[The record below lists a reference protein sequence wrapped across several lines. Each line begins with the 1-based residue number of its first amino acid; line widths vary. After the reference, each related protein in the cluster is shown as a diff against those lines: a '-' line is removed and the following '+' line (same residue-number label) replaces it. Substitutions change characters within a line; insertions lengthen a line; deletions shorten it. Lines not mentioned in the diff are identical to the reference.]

1 MTYHPHSLDQRLYL
15 DVNHFAR
22 STAWLH
28 SVAAPFALWIGVTI
42 LGVILII
49 GCWISRKA
57 QDPVLAV
64 SKALW
69 VGVACFISLGA
80 NQIVAHLVKR
90 VRPYYT
96 MPHVEV
102 LVAKAHDYTFPSDHA
117 VVAGTVIAG
126 MWLVS
131 KRLAWIATVVG
142 LVLGF
147 ARVYVGAHYP
157 SDVVAGLLLGAA
169 ICLVLAKPMT
179 RLIKFFV
186 SAIVKTPLRPLVIAK
201 RD

>member
-1 MTYHPHSLDQRLYL
+1 
-15 DVNHFAR
+15 
-22 STAWLH
+22 
-28 SVAAPFALWIGVTI
+28 
-42 LGVILII
+42 
-49 GCWISRKA
+49 
-57 QDPVLAV
+57 
-64 SKALW
+64 
-69 VGVACFISLGA
+69 
-80 NQIVAHLVKR
+80 
-90 VRPYYT
+90 